1 MQITKHLSYFEATH
15 SDTAVKNK
23 INNQPNEVQ
32 LILIERLASA
42 VFEPLREWA
51 NEPIRINSLFR
62 CEELNSHKDVKGATT
77 SQHLCRNG
85 AAMDIKSLGKKTNA
99 ELFNY
104 IKDNLEFDQLIWEY
118 GTDKNP
124 QWVHV
129 SYNKGKNRNQIL
141 FTKNKKQ

>member
-1 MQITKHLSYFEATH
+1 MQITKHLSYYEATH
-15 SDTAVKNK
+15 SATAVKHK

-42 VFEPLREWA
+42 VFEPLREWCGH
-51 NEPIRINSLFR
+51 PIKINSLFR
-62 CEELNSHKDVKGATT
+62 SEELNIKIKGAKN
-77 SQHLCRNG
+77 SQHLCLNG
-85 AAMDIKSLGKKTNA
+85 AAMDLSSLGKKTNA

-124 QWVHV
+124 DWVHV
-129 SYNKGKNRNQIL
+129 SYNQGKNRKQIL
-141 FTKNKKQ
+141 KIK